1 MSVGLIWRSHPNFS
15 LVLMAIMVT
24 SLGGA
29 AFACD
34 HGTPIDPEVLDDA
47 VSINFGGSAGQMQD
61 IARSVE
67 AREVME
73 PQLTAMLTMGELD
86 AFPGRVVATSMQ
98 PTISS
103 WFADLG
109 RSVTLVSRMAMAAL
123 TRCL

>member
-1 MSVGLIWRSHPNFS
+1 MRVRLIRRSHRNFS
-15 LVLMAIMVT
+15 LVLIAIMVT

-34 HGTPIDPEVLDDA
+34 HGTPIDPDVADGA
-47 VSINFGGSAGQMQD
+47 VSINFGGAARQMQD

-98 PTISS
+98 PTINT
-103 WFADLG
+103 WFANLG
-109 RSVTLVSRMAMAAL
+109 TSVTLVSRMAMAAL